1 MAGTITHEWV
11 GTTLVITSDSG
22 SSGCDLKG
30 DRGDIGIRGP
40 QGPQGEK
47 PEVFFTVG
55 IEDNTVLD
63 TTWKELN
70 VNGTRVLESINLHTS
85 DKNNPHGIT
94 CEQIGAEVVGSAA
107 AVQGQLLAHIEET
120 NPHNTT
126 AADIGLGNVDNTADM
141 DKPVSTAQ
149 AQAIN
154 NVKTLVDSNTETI
167 NSMNDSSTGIL
178 AQAKEYTNE
187 QLGGIGEGAVAS
199 VNGKTGIVE
208 LTKADL
214 GLGNVDNTADADKP
228 VSTAQQTAIDAA
240 VASYMPLAGGTFTGA
255 ITITADG
262 SVINA
267 AVAPG
272 NLRLRNSGLT
282 TSSTTAPSINGHI
295 VWQYG

>member
-107 AVQGQLLAHIEET
+107 AVQGQLLAHIEEI

-126 AADIGLGNVDNTADM
+126 AAAIGLDKVDNTADM

-154 NVKTLVDSNTETI
+154 NVKELVDSNTETI

-178 AQAKEYTNE
+178 AQAKEYINE
-187 QLGGIGEGAVAS
+187 QLGGVGEGAVTS
-199 VNGKTGIVE
+199 VNGKTGAVI
-208 LTKADL
+208 LAKADIS
-214 GLGNVDNTADADKP
+214 GLENVDNTADADKP
-228 VSTAQQTAIDAA
+228 VSTAQQAAIAA
-240 VASYMPLAGGTFTGA
+240 CMPKTGGTFTGA
-255 ITITADG
+255 VVLGANSTTNNCSSTNSI
-262 SVINA
+262 
-267 AVAPG
+267 
-272 NLRLRNSGLT
+272 LRNTSL
-282 TSSTTAPSINGHI
+282 SSTATAPSTNGCI

>member
-1 MAGTITHEWV
+1 MAGTIKHEWV

-55 IEDNTVLD
+55 IEDDTVLD

-85 DKNNPHGIT
+85 DMDNPHGIT
-94 CEQIGAEVVGSAA
+94 CEQIGADTVGSAA
-107 AVQGQLLAHIEET
+107 AVQGQLLAHIEDAN
-120 NPHNTT
+120 NPHNITP
-126 AADIGLGNVDNTADM
+126 AAIGLDKVDNTADI

-149 AQAIN
+149 QAAIN
-154 NVKTLVDSNTETI
+154 EVIDLVGANTEVI
-167 NSMNDSSTGIL
+167 NSMNDSSTGLL
-178 AQAKEYTNE
+178 AQAKEYINE
-187 QLGGIGEGAVAS
+187 QLGGVGEGTVAS

-208 LTKADL
+208 LDKTDI
-214 GLGNVDNTADADKP
+214 GLDNVDNTADADKP
-228 VSTAQQTAIDAA
+228 VSTAQQTAIDTA
-240 VASYMPLAGGTFTGA
+240 VANYMPLAGGTFTGA
-255 ITITADG
+255 IVAVDG
-262 SVINA
+262 SRIDG
-267 AVAPG
+267 AVTPDK
-272 NLRLRNSGLT
+272 LRLRNSGLT
-282 TSSTTAPSINGHI
+282 TGTSAPATNGNI

>member
-1 MAGTITHEWV
+1 MAGTIKHEWV

-55 IEDNTVLD
+55 LEDDTVLD

-85 DKNNPHGIT
+85 DMNNPHGIT
-94 CEQIGAEVVGSAA
+94 CEQIGADVVGSAA
-107 AVQGQLLAHIEET
+107 AVQGQLLAHIEEI

-126 AADIGLGNVDNTADM
+126 AAAIGLDKVDNTADI

-149 AQAIN
+149 QAAIN
-154 NVKTLVDSNTETI
+154 EVKGLVDANAEAI
-167 NSMNDSSTGIL
+167 NSMNDSSTGLL
-178 AQAKEYTNE
+178 AQAKEYINE
-187 QLGGIGEGAVAS
+187 QLGGVGEGVVAS

-208 LTKADL
+208 LTATDI
-214 GLGNVDNTADADKP
+214 GLGNVNNTADADKP
-228 VSTAQQTAIDAA
+228 VSTAQQEAINTA

-255 ITITADG
+255 TILVAGSYIDG
-262 SVINA
+262 DVP
-267 AVAPG
+267 PG

-282 TSSTTAPSINGHI
+282 TGTSAPSTNGNI
-295 VWQYG
+295 VWQYA

>member
-1 MAGTITHEWV
+1 MAGTIKHEWV

-55 IEDNTVLD
+55 LEDDTVLD
-63 TTWKELN
+63 TEWKELN

-85 DKNNPHGIT
+85 DMNNPHGIT
-94 CEQIGAEVVGSAA
+94 CEQIGADTVGSAA
-107 AVQGQLLAHIEET
+107 AVQGQLLAHIEEI

-126 AADIGLGNVDNTADM
+126 AAAIGLDKVDNTADI

-149 AQAIN
+149 QAAIN
-154 NVKTLVDSNTETI
+154 VVKGLVDANAEAI

-178 AQAKEYTNE
+178 AQAKEYMNE
-187 QLGGIGEGAVAS
+187 QLSGVGEGAVVS
-199 VNGKTGIVE
+199 VNGKAGAVVLE
-208 LTKADL
+208 KADL

-228 VSTAQQTAIDAA
+228 VSTAQQTAINTA
-240 VASYMPLAGGTFTGA
+240 VASYMPLAGGTFTGTVKLGA
-255 ITITADG
+255 SSTTGDCSSTSGMI
-262 SVINA
+262 
-267 AVAPG
+267 
-272 NLRLRNSGLT
+272 LRNVGLT
-282 TSSTTAPSINGHI
+282 TGTSAPGVNGCI

>member
-55 IEDNTVLD
+55 IEDETVLD
-63 TTWKELN
+63 TEWKELN

-85 DKNNPHGIT
+85 DMNNPHGIT
-94 CEQIGAEVVGSAA
+94 CEQIGADVVGSAA

-126 AADIGLGNVDNTADM
+126 PASIGLGNVDNTADI

-149 AQAIN
+149 QEAIN
-154 NVKTLVDSNTETI
+154 VVKSLVDVNTETI
-167 NSMNDSSTGIL
+167 NSMNDVSTGLL
-178 AQAKEYTNE
+178 AQAKAYTDE
-187 QLGGIGEGAVAS
+187 QVAS
-199 VNGKTGIVE
+199 GGGGSADVDLSNYY
-208 LTKADL
+208 TKEE
-214 GLGNVDNTADADKP
+214 VDTNTMAK
-228 VSTAQQTAIDAA
+228 
-240 VASYMPLAGGTFTGA
+240 AGGTFTNA
-255 ITITADG
+255 VYAMSG
-262 SVINA
+262 STTT
-267 AVAPG
+267 PQ
-272 NLRLRNSGLT
+272 LRNTGLYA
-282 TSSTTAPSINGHI
+282 TATNPTVNGQIN
-295 VWQYG
+295 WTYG

>member
-55 IEDNTVLD
+55 IEDETVLD
-63 TTWKELN
+63 TEWKELN

-85 DKNNPHGIT
+85 DMNNPHGIT
-94 CEQIGAEVVGSAA
+94 CEQIGADVVGSAA
-107 AVQGQLLAHIEET
+107 AVQGQLLAHIEDVN

-126 AADIGLGNVDNTADM
+126 PAAIGLGNVDNTADI

-149 AQAIN
+149 QAAIDG
-154 NVKTLVDSNTETI
+154 VIDLVDANTECI
-167 NSMNDSSTGIL
+167 NSMNDESTGLL
-178 AQAKEYTNE
+178 AQAKEYINE
-187 QLGGIGEGAVAS
+187 QLGGIGEGAVVS

-208 LTKADL
+208 LTATDI
-214 GLGNVDNTADADKP
+214 GLGNVNNTADADKP
-228 VSTAQQTAIDAA
+228 VSTAQQTAIDTA
-240 VASYMPLAGGTFTGA
+240 VANYMPLAGGTFTGA
-255 ITITADG
+255 TTLYTG
-262 SVINA
+262 SKISGE
-267 AVAPG
+267 VAPST
-272 NLRLRNSGLT
+272 LALRNTALY
-282 TSSTTAPSINGHI
+282 STASTPSANGAI
-295 VWQYG
+295 VWQYA

>member
-55 IEDNTVLD
+55 IEDDTVLD
-63 TTWKELN
+63 TEWKELN

-85 DKNNPHGIT
+85 DMNNPHGIT
-94 CEQIGAEVVGSAA
+94 CEQIGADVVGSAA

-126 AADIGLGNVDNTADM
+126 PASIGLDKVDNTADI

-149 AQAIN
+149 QEAIN
-154 NVKTLVDSNTETI
+154 GVIDLVEANTEVI
-167 NSMNDSSTGIL
+167 NSMNDSSTGLL
-178 AQAKEYTNE
+178 AQAKEYINE

-208 LTKADL
+208 LNATDI
-214 GLGNVDNTADADKP
+214 GLGNVNNTADADKP
-228 VSTAQQTAIDAA
+228 VSTAQQTAIDTA
-240 VASYMPLAGGTFTGA
+240 VANYMPKTGGTFTGKVVLGA
-255 ITITADG
+255 KSNVSDCSDVSTMF
-262 SVINA
+262 
-267 AVAPG
+267 
-272 NLRLRNSGLT
+272 LRNIGLSSS
-282 TSSTTAPSINGHI
+282 TSSYPSSNGCI
-295 VWQYG
+295 VFHYG